1 MTSSAHDGSAWLSS
15 QPMRTA
21 AVAEANPDSDLRIP
35 PLARLDVAFEPGD
48 PPRAGRFALF
58 GPGGTDL
65 PDGVLREL
73 WSDGDGEHEGGI
85 ELVVPAGARLRRK
98 LVAAAILTPGEA
110 LGVLLDTPPDARPSA
125 TAWSAILAAG
135 LTLVARGRLMPA
147 VTPSGFDAWR
157 VGPLDPASAR
167 LADEM
172 AAALPPIG
180 HAVRLPSS
188 APLRVRSPL
197 ASVRAAWDAVADA
210 LVRTEAAPLA
220 TGATLFAWQEPVEAA
235 HLRPWLV
242 EARGGLDGG
251 ASVALRVELDAG
263 EETGLAGVGE
273 RGPEAA
279 DRVGRAV
286 VQLSS
291 RADPSLVVDSADFFG
306 APAAVISSFGGGAE
320 TELLLALRRGVR
332 AWPRLEPLLRH
343 RIPAGLDLDDDALED
358 LLGEAAPALASAG
371 IDVLWPAELVTD
383 GLALRAEVVGAPPPL
398 AGGGFDL
405 ASLIEFRWQLTL
417 GGEALDEEEI
427 AQLAEAKRGLVRLR
441 GRFVAA
447 DPALLARVQARRA
460 RRMSAAEALGA
471 LLAGQI
477 VVDGEVVDVRSE
489 GPLAGMA
496 ERLRV
501 LVSGARPN
509 LPAPAG
515 LVGRLRPYQRRG
527 VAWLHE
533 MCALGLGGCLA
544 DDMGLGKTIQVIA
557 LHLHRRR
564 TDAGPTLVVCPASLL
579 GNWERELRRFAPSV
593 PVRRYHGGGRHLDDL
608 AQDEVALATYG
619 VARRDRAA
627 LAAANFSLVVADEA
641 QHAKNPRSETA
652 RALRA
657 IPAQAR
663 VALSGTPVE
672 NQLSELWSI
681 LDWTT
686 PGLLGPLERFRRNV
700 ALPVERFRDPA
711 ATERLA
717 RAIRPFLLR
726 RRKTDPGV
734 APDLPPRTVTDH
746 PVPLTAEQVTLYE
759 AEVREALDA
768 IRGADGIARSGLV
781 FRLLTVLKQ
790 ICNHPAQYLHQP
802 GPLAGRSGKL
812 TALEELLEVILAE
825 GESVL
830 VFSQYVEC
838 CTLLERRLADLG
850 VGTLFL
856 HGGVPVRRRD
866 AIVAAFQSGDAPVFL
881 LSLKAGGVGLNL
893 TRATHVIH
901 YDRWWNPAVEDQA
914 TDRAHRIG
922 QDRPVQVHRLLAEG
936 TIEDRV
942 AQLIERKR
950 GLAEAVVGSGE
961 AWITELTDQELADL
975 VALSRGDSGGPR

>member
-1 MTSSAHDGSAWLSS
+1 
-15 QPMRTA
+15 MRSPG
-21 AVAEANPDSDLRIP
+21 VEEVDSDLRVSL
-35 PLARLDVAFEPGD
+35 LARLDVVFVPGD
-48 PPRAGRFALF
+48 PPRAGRFAMV

-65 PDGVLREL
+65 PDGALREL
-73 WSDGDGEHEGGI
+73 SPDGGAGHVDGI
-85 ELVVPAGARLRRK
+85 ELVVPVGGRPRCK
-98 LVAAAILTPGEA
+98 LVVATVLTPGEA
-110 LGVLLDTPPDARPSA
+110 LGVLLDAPFDARPSPA
-125 TAWSAILAAG
+125 AWSAVLAAG
-135 LTLVARGRLMPA
+135 LTLVARGRLLPA

-167 LADEM
+167 LADEL
-172 AAALPPIG
+172 AAALPWIG
-180 HAVRLPSS
+180 HAVRLSS
-188 APLRVRSPL
+188 RGPIRVRSPL
-197 ASVRAAWDAVADA
+197 ASVLAAWDAVADA
-210 LVRTEAAPLA
+210 LVRTEAAALA
-220 TGATLFAWQEPVEAA
+220 TGATLFARPEPGEAA

-242 EARGGLDGG
+242 EAEGGLDGG
-251 ASVALRVELDAG
+251 ASVALRVELGAHEPDEQRAG
-263 EETGLAGVGE
+263 DDSDVAH
-273 RGPEAA
+273 P
-279 DRVGRAV
+279 VGRAV

-291 RADPSLVVDSADFFG
+291 RADPSLVVDAADFFG
-306 APAAVISSFGGGAE
+306 APAAVISRFGDGAE

-332 AWPRLEPLLRH
+332 AWARLEPLLRG
-343 RIPAGLDLDDDALED
+343 RIPIGLDLDEDALED
-358 LLGEAAPALASAG
+358 LLGEAAPALSGAG
-371 IDVLWPAELVTD
+371 IDVLWPADLVTD
-383 GLALRAEVVGAPPPL
+383 GLALRAEVVGAPQPMT
-398 AGGGFDL
+398 AGGFDL
-405 ASLIEFRWQLTL
+405 GSLLEFRWQLTL
-417 GGEALDEEEI
+417 GGELLDEDEI

-447 DPALLARVQARRA
+447 DPALLARAGARRA
-460 RRMSAAEALGA
+460 QRMSAAEALGA
-471 LLAGQI
+471 LLAGEL
-477 VVDGEVVDVRSE
+477 VVDGEVVEVRAG
-489 GPLAGMA
+489 GPLARLA
-496 ERLRV
+496 ERLQALATGGR
-501 LVSGARPN
+501 SS

-515 LVGRLRPYQRRG
+515 LAGRLRPYQRRG

-564 TDAGPTLVVCPASLL
+564 AGAGPTLVVCPASLL

-593 PVRRYHGGGRHLDDL
+593 PVRRYHGGGRHLEGL
-608 AQDEVALATYG
+608 AQDEVAIATYG
-619 VARRDRAA
+619 VARRDSEA

-657 IPAQAR
+657 IPARAR

-686 PGLLGPLERFRRNV
+686 PGLLGPLERFRRSV

-711 ATERLA
+711 ATERLS

-734 APDLPPRTVTDH
+734 APDLPPRTVTDR
-746 PVPLTAEQVTLYE
+746 PVPLTPEQVTLYE

-768 IRGADGIARSGLV
+768 IRGAKGIARSGLV

-812 TALEELLEVILAE
+812 AALEELLEVILAE

-838 CTLLERRLADLG
+838 CTLLQGRLAELG

-856 HGGVPVRRRD
+856 HGGVPVRSRD

-893 TRATHVIH
+893 TQATHVIH

-922 QDRPVQVHRLLAEG
+922 QDRPVQVHRLVAEG

-942 AQLIERKR
+942 AELLEGKR
-950 GLAEAVVGSGE
+950 GLAEAVVGAGE
-961 AWITELTDQELADL
+961 AWITELSDQELADL
-975 VALSRGDSGGPR
+975 VALSRGDPGGSR